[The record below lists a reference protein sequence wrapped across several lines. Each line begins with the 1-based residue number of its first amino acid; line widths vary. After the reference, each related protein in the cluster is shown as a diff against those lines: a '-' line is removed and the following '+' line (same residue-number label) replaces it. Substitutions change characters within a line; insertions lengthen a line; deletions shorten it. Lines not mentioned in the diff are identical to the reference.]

1 MERIT
6 FINSNG
12 DSVSLGRAA
21 PFFLKEL
28 EGTGGVTAD
37 IQTQKAPYQDGE
49 TYIDTLLEPRAISIT
64 TVIMTKTHQEL
75 AERRRQ
81 LARVF
86 NPKLGPGVL
95 LYETGTTIKEIEA
108 VVDLA
113 PVFPSGK
120 ENRGI
125 AFQTALIDL
134 VCPSPFWTDD
144 YTESKE
150 IVTWLGGISFPLV
163 LPTTFAMKGPPIINI
178 VNKGDVETPVR
189 IEFQGPATN
198 PKIIKRDTGEYIQV
212 NRELVYG
219 DTLVVTTDFGAKRVE
234 INGENVFNWIDLGS
248 SFWQLDVGD
257 NVIEYSSDDPVEPA
271 AVSISY
277 RNRYVGV

>member
-1 MERIT
+1 MEQMT
-6 FINSNG
+6 FINSRG
-12 DSVSLGRAA
+12 EGVVLGNDW
-21 PFFLKEL
+21 PYIVTKI
-28 EGTGGVTAD
+28 EGTGAVPID
-37 IQTQKAPYQDGE
+37 IQTQKSPFQDGVS
-49 TYIDTLLEPRAISIT
+49 YIDNVLEPRPISI
-64 TVIMTKTHQEL
+64 EL
-75 AERRRQ
+75 MVVAGNQAEMAERRRA
-81 LARVF
+81 LINIF
-86 NPKLGPGVL
+86 NPKLGPGKL
-95 LYETGTTIKEIEA
+95 IYELGNSKKEIDAISE
-108 VVDLA
+108 LA
-113 PVFPSGK
+113 PVFPHAGDFSDVMQPG
-120 ENRGI
+120 
-125 AFQTALIDL
+125 LIQL
-134 VCPSPFWTDD
+134 YCPSPFWLDTFE
-144 YTESKE
+144 TSKE
-150 IVTWLGGISFPLV
+150 IVTWIGGMTFPLV
-163 LPTTFAMKGPPIINI
+163 LPTRFATKGPPIINI

-189 IEFQGPATN
+189 IEFMGPATN